1 MKGDGM
7 DGSIWDDGR
16 WERLVLCRT
25 KLSPSD
31 EALFRQAFPEIF
43 AMYQEGIWRRIRK
56 RGLLEHET
64 EELFQD
70 TFKTLFVQVVE
81 NGFPDDLPTK
91 LVAIAEGKVLNH
103 VRAQRRNPVSL
114 GLPSSGS
121 EKPGSAPDIDRAIDM
136 RELAPRILGELP
148 QDYQEVIDKVIFG
161 GLSHEAAAKA
171 LDLPEGTVKSR
182 LLAAK
187 RELLKIAARFLPPS
201 QRGNP

>member
-1 MKGDGM
+1 M
-7 DGSIWDDGR
+7 DGSILDDGR
-16 WERLVLCRT
+16 WERLVLCRAR
-25 KLSPSD
+25 LSPSD
-31 EALFRQAFPEIF
+31 EELFRQAFPEVF
-43 AMYQEGIWRRIRK
+43 AMYQDEVWRRIRK
-56 RGLLEHET
+56 RGLPEHEA

-70 TFKTLFVQVVE
+70 TFRTLFTHVVE

-91 LVAIAEGKVLNH
+91 LVTIAEGKVLNH

-121 EKPGSAPDIDRAIDM
+121 EKPPSGPDIDRAIDM
-136 RELAPRILGELP
+136 RELAPRILDELP
-148 QDYQEVIDKVIFG
+148 HEHYEVIDKVIFG

-171 LDLPEGTVKSR
+171 LNIPEGTVKSR